1 MPFMSILFCL
11 LKISINTSIKSNKSQ
26 KCFCSIKY
34 HFSISLDTTIQIS
47 LSSHHL
53 LHCQLVIKDFYNPTN
68 KSLQELGFIVSIVKV
83 CYRSIKTSFNEAG
96 FIGSDNTGILT
107 F

>member
-1 MPFMSILFCL
+1 
-11 LKISINTSIKSNKSQ
+11 
-26 KCFCSIKY
+26 
-34 HFSISLDTTIQIS
+34 
-47 LSSHHL
+47 
-53 LHCQLVIKDFYNPTN
+53 LVIKDFYNPTN

-107 F
+107 FWRIRMKTINISYLDLKEMLFHVWKTITYFLGNFFLTKTCMHETYRSWQFIFSLRNY